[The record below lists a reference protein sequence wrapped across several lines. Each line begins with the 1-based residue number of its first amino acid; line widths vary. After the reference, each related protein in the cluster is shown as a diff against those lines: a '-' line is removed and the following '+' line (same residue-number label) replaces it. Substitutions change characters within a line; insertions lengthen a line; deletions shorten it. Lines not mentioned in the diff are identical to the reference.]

1 MSNFTIEIVS
11 KKDKSVKSYTK
22 DKRKQFGAGIST
34 HWLNT
39 SNPIVMLGNFTTD
52 PLEKQ
57 FEKSGSHGTY
67 FTSVQQFL
75 EISWCS

>member
-1 MSNFTIEIVS
+1 
-11 KKDKSVKSYTK
+11 
-22 DKRKQFGAGIST
+22 
-34 HWLNT
+34 
-39 SNPIVMLGNFTTD
+39 MLGNFTTD

-75 EISWCS
+75 EISWCSWNQTVLKARQGDQGSREFEIKIFPQKMRFLPIV